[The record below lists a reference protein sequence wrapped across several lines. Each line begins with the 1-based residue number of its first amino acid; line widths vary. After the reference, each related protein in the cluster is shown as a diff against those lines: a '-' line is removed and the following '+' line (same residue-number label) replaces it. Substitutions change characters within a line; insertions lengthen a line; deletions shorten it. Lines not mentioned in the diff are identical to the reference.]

1 MTLVQQQIFPN
12 EEVKTI
18 KHKNRKNHNQYFTP
32 EIVVE
37 KALAFVQ
44 VTNVINMIDPAV
56 GDGVFLKTASKKWNN
71 AKLFGIDIDSSVI
84 QNLERTKL
92 PNSFY
97 FTANSL
103 LEETWEVS
111 DIKKIVSN
119 GGFDLVVGNP
129 PFSSWFQRIKESSVL
144 KNYRLAHRNG
154 KLMIGQAVEVLF
166 LELFIRLAKK
176 NFYC

>member
-56 GDGVFLKTASKKWNN
+56 EMEYFL
-71 AKLFGIDIDSSVI
+71 
-84 QNLERTKL
+84 R
-92 PNSFY
+92 
-97 FTANSL
+97 
-103 LEETWEVS
+103 
-111 DIKKIVSN
+111 
-119 GGFDLVVGNP
+119 
-129 PFSSWFQRIKESSVL
+129 QRLRSGTML
-144 KNYRLAHRNG
+144 NYSG
-154 KLMIGQAVEVLF
+154 
-166 LELFIRLAKK
+166 
-176 NFYC
+176 